1 MGILVRIRKFSH
13 HFEVSEIASTDKDIC
28 VRFAMQF
35 IEYERQSGNIT
46 GQPTM
51 TRIYA
56 ASNASRSEFRFH
68 INTYDSF
75 ISLYRMTDHTL
86 ARLTVEEI
94 PLYKPAVAE
103 FNFDPNASPRP
114 IQVPLIGFVLDG
126 TGTAKL
132 IELQTGMGKAQP
144 LYSKIKVPGGW
155 STMGQMQVGTVVST
169 PDGGTGNVIGIYPQG
184 MKDIYEIQLVDSCS
198 AQGCLEHLWPIWID
212 DSVTSVIRSTAEII
226 ELLEEHTVSLAV
238 DGGTPE
244 FSYRQPINTIE
255 LVGQYE
261 AQCIMIDH
269 PDHLYITDDYIV
281 THNTFLALWCAAQL
295 KVRTVIVLK
304 GGYVERW
311 IPDLVSIRGKPSL
324 LGLQPDQIRIVRGLA
339 DMAQLCF
346 DAMQGN
352 ITESVIVFSTDTLRM
367 YQDHYEGLN
376 GEMSLFANIPPQYLW
391 EAIGAGFKITDEIHQ
406 LFHANFKQDLYSHI
420 PLTLSLS
427 ATMVAGDPFKKM
439 LYDTMFPKSTKTDN
453 GEYKRY
459 VDVHTLLYR
468 LDYKSQI
475 TIRWNVRGRKD
486 YSQIEFEKS
495 ILKNKRVK
503 ENYLNMIC
511 DRVTRLFVKRRQTGQ
526 KLLVFC
532 GSVDMCN
539 VVVGELRKRHSSL
552 AINKYTSE
560 DPYKHITESEI
571 IVSTVGSLGT
581 AHDIADLWQVHLT
594 VGLGKEDTNLQVL
607 GRLREM
613 KNYPGCTPEM
623 YYYACEDIDKQMRYH
638 TTKQELFKTR
648 VLKHCIEN
656 TGLAL

>member
-1 MGILVRIRKFSH
+1 
-13 HFEVSEIASTDKDIC
+13 
-28 VRFAMQF
+28 MQF
-35 IEYERQSGNIT
+35 VEYDRTPNNIT
-46 GQPTM
+46 GQPNM
-51 TRIYA
+51 MRIYA
-56 ASNASRSEFRFH
+56 ASNAQRSEFRFH
-68 INTYDSF
+68 INSYDSF
-75 ISLYRMTDHTL
+75 IMLYRMYDHTL
-86 ARLTVEEI
+86 ARVTIQDV
-94 PLYKPAVAE
+94 PLYKPAPAE
-103 FNFDPNASPRP
+103 FNFDPSATPRP

-126 TGTAKL
+126 RGISKL
-132 IELQTGMGKAQP
+132 VELQTGMGKAQP
-144 LYSKIKVPGGW
+144 LYSKIRVPGGW
-155 STMGQMQVGTVVST
+155 STMGDMQVGTTVST
-169 PDGGTGNVIGIYPQG
+169 PDGGTAKVVGIYPQG
-184 MKDIYEIQLVDSCS
+184 VKDIYEITL
-198 AQGCLEHLWPIWID
+198 AGGLETRACLEHLWAVK
-212 DSVTSVIRSTAEII
+212 STQRSTGNYEIRDTKYLLDNI
-226 ELLEEHTVSLAV
+226 ENDDL
-238 DGGTPE
+238 
-244 FSYRQPINTIE
+244 YIPIFVAGKKEWVAITSIE
-255 LVGQYE
+255 YVGKTE
-261 AQCIMIDH
+261 AQCIMIDSEE
-269 PDHLYITDDYIV
+269 HLYITDDFIV

-311 IPDLVSIRGKPSL
+311 IPDLVSINGKPSL
-324 LGLQPDQIRIVRGLA
+324 LGLNMDQIRVVRGLA

-346 DAMQGN
+346 DAMQN
-352 ITESVIVFSTDTLRM
+352 TITESVIVFSTDTLRM
-367 YQDHYEGLN
+367 YQEHYEAQN
-376 GEMSLFANIPPQYLW
+376 GEMSLFANIPPQFLW

-439 LYDTMFPKSTKTDN
+439 LYETMFPPTAKTDN

-468 LDYKSQI
+468 LDYKSQV

-495 ILKNKRVK
+495 ILKNKRVR
-503 ENYLNMIC
+503 ETYLHMVCGN
-511 DRVTRLFVKRRQTGQ
+511 VTDLFVKRKQAKQ

-539 VVVGELRKRHSSL
+539 AVVTELRRRHSDL
-552 AINKYTSE
+552 VINKYTSE
-560 DPYKHITESEI
+560 DPYKNISEADI

-613 KNYPGCTPEM
+613 KNFPGCTPEM

-638 TTKQELFKTR
+638 NTKRELFKTR
-648 VLKHCIEN
+648 VLKHNVIN
-656 TGLAL
+656 TGISI